1 MSKIIDAV
9 DLDQATDFNHAVAII
24 HGKIKQLVSDKLSAG
39 KQSPDT
45 LLIGKSPTKSL
56 TRRWYKLRQKG
67 YYEMIVVAVV
77 DETTAN
83 RLLNCTPD
91 SCSLLLSEA
100 LAEFTDYGEGVLVS
114 RQSRGSA
121 VVTESKVSLFVCLGL
136 KGNFITCHQITSS
149 CSAIQQTCFLKAQ
162 ND

>member
-1 MSKIIDAV
+1 MSKLLDAV
-9 DLDQATDFNHAVAII
+9 DLDQAADFNNAVAII
-24 HGKIKQLVSDKLSAG
+24 HGKIKQLVSDRLSGG
-39 KQSPDT
+39 KQNLDT

-91 SCSLLLSEA
+91 SCSLVLSEA
-100 LAEFTDYGEGVLVS
+100 LADFTDYGEGVMVS

-121 VVTESKVSLFVCLGL
+121 VVTESKVSLFVCLGP
-136 KGNFITCHQITSS
+136 KGKNHYCVT
-149 CSAIQQTCFLKAQ
+149 
-162 ND
+162 

>member
-1 MSKIIDAV
+1 MSKLIDAV
-9 DLDQATDFNHAVAII
+9 DLDQATDFNNAVAII
-24 HGKIKQLVSDKLSAG
+24 HEKIKQLISDRPAG

-67 YYEMIVVAVV
+67 YFEMIVVAVV

-100 LAEFTDYGEGVLVS
+100 LAEFTDYGEGVVVS

-121 VVTESKVSLFVCLGL
+121 VVTESKVSLFICLGP
-136 KGNFITCHQITSS
+136 KGTC
-149 CSAIQQTCFLKAQ
+149 TCKICIISH
-162 ND
+162 